1 MHPPLE
7 DLIVA
12 FLERLESD
20 GADDETLLDQLAA
33 EHPDQADPLRERV
46 RSLRRLGLLQSAQR
60 ASERGFP
67 ERLGDFDLERRLGGG
82 GMGVVYRARQ
92 RSMRRRVA
100 LKLVRPGHLHFPGTR
115 ARFQREAEAAARL
128 SHPNIVP
135 VHLVGEE
142 EGVPYL
148 AMEYVRGASLD
159 RVLRAVAGRAPT
171 ELGGRDLRDAVAA
184 ALAEEEPAEPRD
196 GVQEEDW
203 DEALF
208 SGAWHEVCLRIC
220 RDVARALAHAHE
232 RGVLHRDVKPSNVMV
247 TPGGR
252 VLLLDF
258 GLASLSGADAM
269 TRTGAV
275 LGSLPYMSPEQVDGD
290 HRAVDRRA
298 DVYGLGVTL
307 YELLTLRSPFL
318 DPDSTERTRA
328 RILNG
333 LPAPPRR
340 ACASLP
346 RDAQTVCLIAMDRDA
361 GRRFPDASSF
371 ADDLER
377 VLQHRPIRVRPVGG
391 ATHLWRWAQR
401 HPGAATAAVLA
412 LVIAIAG
419 PWLYALQSLRA
430 RDRLRAELDRADR
443 NYQRSLDA
451 LDLVTRVA
459 AKELADVPMAEAGR
473 RKVLEGVIA
482 FFRQA
487 AEEPGSSPEVTLDR
501 ARAQLQLGDLAF
513 ALGELDQSSEA
524 LRAALATFSAA
535 GVGARSP
542 RAADLARAHWYLARV
557 HERRGLLGDA
567 TEELAQAL
575 ELTPGGAPGSPEGLQ
590 RARLRAEHARLQ
602 RRAGERE
609 AARAA
614 YRALLD
620 ELDVPA
626 LAEQSDAAELAA
638 WCYSELSDLD
648 SAAGR
653 EPERLA
659 SLERAL
665 AIREGL
671 VARDPGTRGTRQRLV
686 IDLSNL
692 GGAYLRSRDSERGLP
707 LLERAAELGEA
718 LVEDFPGFPAYRY
731 NLSGV
736 LINLGG
742 AYVQDDDLAHGRT
755 CMQRAA
761 ELARRLVQLDPEVQ
775 DYRAHL
781 LVATSNIAALDLEA
795 GRFEQALAGLDELDA
810 TVDELLQRRPGEQ
823 TLVRTR
829 FGNAL
834 SRARAHLGLGQIEAA
849 CSSAD
854 RLLEDEDGGT
864 LLEAAAVFAGAL
876 GAGGASGGSR
886 EELTRATLDLL
897 ERALD
902 RGASLEDVLGRESF
916 QVLRDEP
923 RFQALA
929 AE

>member
-1 MHPPLE
+1 M
-7 DLIVA
+7 
-12 FLERLESD
+12 
-20 GADDETLLDQLAA
+20 
-33 EHPDQADPLRERV
+33 
-46 RSLRRLGLLQSAQR
+46 
-60 ASERGFP
+60 
-67 ERLGDFDLERRLGGG
+67 
-82 GMGVVYRARQ
+82 
-92 RSMRRRVA
+92 
-100 LKLVRPGHLHFPGTR
+100 
-115 ARFQREAEAAARL
+115 
-128 SHPNIVP
+128 
-135 VHLVGEE
+135 
-142 EGVPYL
+142 PYL

-159 RVLRAVAGRAPT
+159 RVLRAVAGRDPAQ
-171 ELGGRDLRDAVAA
+171 LGGPDLRAAVAA
-184 ALAEEEPAEPRD
+184 VLAEEDLADPEGDAR
-196 GVQEEDW
+196 QESW
-203 DEALF
+203 DEAFF
-208 SGAWHEVCLRIC
+208 SGAWHEACLRIC

-290 HRAVDRRA
+290 HRAVDRRT

-318 DPDSTERTRA
+318 DPESTERTRA

-361 GRRFPDASSF
+361 GRRFPDASSL

-377 VLQHRPIRVRPVGG
+377 VLQRRPIRVRPVGSG
-391 ATHLWRWAQR
+391 THLRRWAQR
-401 HPGAATAAVLA
+401 HPGAATAVLLA
-412 LVIAIAG
+412 LVIAVAG
-419 PWLYALQSLRA
+419 PSLYALQSVRA

-459 AKELADVPMAEAGR
+459 VKELSDVPLAAPGR

-482 FFRQA
+482 FFQQA
-487 AEEPGSSPEVTLDR
+487 AEEPGSSPEVVLDR

-513 ALGELDQSSEA
+513 ALGELEQSS
-524 LRAALATFSAA
+524 AALHAALETFSTA
-535 GVGARSP
+535 GVGADSP
-542 RAADLARAHWYLARV
+542 RAADLAHAHWYLARV
-557 HERRGLLGDA
+557 HERRGLLDDA
-567 TEELAQAL
+567 AVALAQAL
-575 ELTPGGAPGSPEGLQ
+575 ELTPEGAPGSSAALQ
-590 RARLRAEHARLQ
+590 RARLRAEHARVQ
-602 RRAGERE
+602 RRRGERE
-609 AARAA
+609 EARAA
-614 YRALLD
+614 YRALIG

-626 LAEQSDAAELAA
+626 LAEQNDAAELAS

-692 GGAYLRSRDSERGLP
+692 GGAYLRSRDTERGLP
-707 LLERAAELGEA
+707 LLERAAELCEA
-718 LVEDFPGFPAYRY
+718 LVEDFPGFPAYRN

-742 AYVQDDDLAHGRT
+742 AYVQVDDLERGQA
-755 CMQRAA
+755 CLERAA
-761 ELARRLVQLDPEVQ
+761 ELARRLVLLDPEIQ
-775 DYRAHL
+775 DYRTHL
-781 LVATSNIAALDLEA
+781 LVATSNLTVLMLNA
-795 GRFEQALAGLDELDA
+795 GRFEEALTGLDELDA
-810 TVDELLQRRPGEQ
+810 TVDELLRRRPGEQ

-829 FGNAL
+829 YGNAL
-834 SRARAHLGLGQIEAA
+834 SRVRAHLGLEQVEEACA
-849 CSSAD
+849 AGKW
-854 RLLEDEDGGT
+854 LLDDEDGGT
-864 LLEAAAVFAGAL
+864 LLEAAEVFAGAL
-876 GAGGASGGSR
+876 AAGGAVGTR
-886 EELTRATLDLL
+886 EELTRTVLDLL
-897 ERALD
+897 ERALAK
-902 RGASLEDVLGRESF
+902 GASLEAVLGSESF
-916 QVLRDEP
+916 QALRDEP
-923 RFQALA
+923 RFQALV